1 MKVEKAL
8 ARRVALLGVKVT
20 GIKPPRLSFVAVD
33 GRPISRGFDSCR
45 THFLREIKKR
55 KEKEKEKEKEKTRNP
70 HLRAKIGLCGER
82 TLNLLNVKMML
93 RGSLTS
99 DKNK

>member
-55 KEKEKEKEKEKTRNP
+55 KEKRKRERERKNEESSPQGEN
-70 HLRAKIGLCGER
+70 RAMWGEDAKPLKR
-82 TLNLLNVKMML
+82 KNDAERK
-93 RGSLTS
+93 S
-99 DKNK
+99 DL